1 MRHHRDDEHGQ
12 CQGSDGGDDEHQ
24 LQRLAD
30 AEDMDADEDDVEGE
44 IDHPAADAE
53 QRFAI
58 GADEYGDGR
67 RRDGVFD
74 EDRRAGEKAAQRAE
88 CGAGKTVAAARG
100 RDHRGQLGQRE
111 THAQV
116 HGRHQQRGDEQ
127 PAPTTLGE
135 AEVPA
140 GIVAGDDVGDAE
152 ADQQHPAG
160 GAFLQFAFLEIATAN
175 GFEID
180 CMVRWR

>member
-1 MRHHRDDEHGQ
+1 
-12 CQGSDGGDDEHQ
+12 
-24 LQRLAD
+24 
-30 AEDMDADEDDVEGE
+30 MDADEDDVEGE

-58 GADEYGDGR
+58 GADEHGDGSWG
-67 RRDGVFD
+67 DGVFD
-74 EDRRAGEKAAQRAE
+74 EDRRAGEKATQRAE
-88 CGAGKTVAAARG
+88 RGAGEAVAATSCG
-100 RDHRGQLGQRE
+100 HHRGQLGQRE
-111 THAQV
+111 AHAQV

-127 PAPTTLGE
+127 ATPTALGE

-140 GIVAGDDVGDAE
+140 GVVAGDDVGDAE

-160 GAFLQFAFLEIATAN
+160 GAFLQFAFVEIATAN